1 MCCSSTGHQVT
12 GSNPGLDNF
21 FFAKTF
27 AYLSPFYLYTQK
39 EGQIASPF
47 ASPLLA
53 LFPARPKG
61 PWHGAKPLEP
71 LLRPFS
77 KGLSPMASAA
87 HRHASKTIGVETPHA
102 LLKTLTA
109 GTLLALGPQRQI
121 GPDPG
126 TSAPNWLG
134 TPDLGGPGSPRGGLV
149 YSIDLKQPTQP
160 DHACMNSHSVTQR
173 IQCMHA

>member
-1 MCCSSTGHQVT
+1 M
-12 GSNPGLDNF
+12 DNF

-61 PWHGAKPLEP
+61 PRHGAKPLEP

-87 HRHASKTIGVETPHA
+87 HRHASKKIGVETPQA

-109 GTLLALGPQRQI
+109 GTLLALGPRRQI

-126 TSAPNWLG
+126 TSAPNWPG
-134 TPDLGGPGSPRGGLV
+134 TPDLGGAGSLRGGLEWCAA
-149 YSIDLKQPTQP
+149 LT
-160 DHACMNSHSVTQR
+160 
-173 IQCMHA
+173 

>member
-1 MCCSSTGHQVT
+1 M
-12 GSNPGLDNF
+12 
-21 FFAKTF
+21 
-27 AYLSPFYLYTQK
+27 YLSPFSPHAQK

-71 LLRPFS
+71 RLRPFS

-87 HRHASKTIGVETPHA
+87 HRHASKKNGVETPHA

-149 YSIDLKQPTQP
+149 
-160 DHACMNSHSVTQR
+160 
-173 IQCMHA
+173 